1 MPTGDQFL
9 AQMEVPPSRLA
20 EHQSATDMKF
30 KNGPK
35 KGVSG
40 KKVTDEKRKFAKQES
55 KMCESQNDFLLHN
68 A

>member
-1 MPTGDQFL
+1 MPTRDQVL

-40 KKVTDEKRKFAKQES
+40 KKVTDEKRKFAKQ
-55 KMCESQNDFLLHN
+55 
-68 A
+68 